1 MESSS
6 GGSSGTTSGPSS
18 GTTSGPSSGTS
29 SGGSSGGSSSIP
41 KIMVFR
47 PTMEEFSNFPKYME
61 YIESQGAHKAG
72 LAKVIPPPEW
82 KPRRN
87 GYDDVNIT
95 IPAPITQMVTGCQ
108 GLYTQFNIQKKSL
121 TVREFE
127 KLANSDRYKT
137 PNHFDYEELERKY
150 WKNVTFGS
158 PIYGADISGSL
169 YDEDQTLWNINKLG
183 TILDYVAGDY
193 GIHIEGVNT
202 AYLYFGMWKTTFAWH
217 TEDMDLYSIN
227 YVHFGAPKSWYCIPP
242 EHGRRLERLA
252 QGFFPSS
259 FQACPAF
266 LRHKMTLISP
276 HILKQYSIPYNKITQ
291 EAGEFMITFPYGYH
305 SGYNHGFN
313 CAESTNFATE
323 RWVEYGKRCLQC
335 VCRKDGVKIS
345 MDTFVK
351 RFQPDR
357 YDLWKAGKDIAP
369 HPEEDKSRLSKYDS
383 RKIQAN
389 RAGTVCTKRHPVS
402 KLDDVNKRGRKK
414 KTNLEKEEQAEEKS
428 DTVDVKVEEGAT
440 PVDGEEK
447 KKKKKRK
454 KKDPQDQKNETLGL
468 WGDEDM
474 TEKMKEELNK
484 QERIMKAE
492 AAARRKIEFYLK
504 DVKKQEGEAEAKTVK
519 KGPTSFQAAFEQLL
533 NEPPSSMPESP
544 EPITKKIKKP
554 SQSPRSDGEPPAKKK
569 KSGQAVHSV
578 IPLDQIK
585 ALTAAGDK
593 MGFLQQLNDMER
605 KKLPKSQLQ
614 SYLQQG
620 NNSNITELR
629 HKIEQIAALNEQFN
643 STSSA
648 GSSSSSSLHQ
658 GSLTQNGH
666 DAYSR
671 PLLTSSST
679 QEGASNWSS
688 PPSSST
694 PGSLGSGGLINQQS
708 LVGVPSGIRPIEAV
722 YKKSQQKRTLS
733 NMHRKPAKVIP
744 LANISHI
751 LGCRSISEAVGSGL
765 SVQADVPALKS
776 VSVSPQTALT
786 SDTVLSTPPHNNM
799 HSSHLQQQL
808 QQHQQ
813 SSPQPPKL
821 QPVQNQQCLQDT
833 IHEHPPQL
841 SPSQPPSLSQQS
853 GLSHL
858 SQQLLLQKMNP
869 EELLQ
874 QYQLKQQKSK
884 SQLERQQQLLQRI
897 QEQQQSPLLKSPAYK
912 DSNKTYHHQSAVQ
925 MTASQLLA
933 SNGQITKSSATSP
946 NQQYPVLHKAV
957 SPQQQRST
965 YTVQNVS
972 PTLGSQHHPQTSLSA
987 GSMYPTQS
995 AGVVVSSAS
1004 GMNHSP
1010 PRTAMQTTQVTPM
1023 SLSPQ
1028 QLLKALTAQN
1038 TSQQQQ
1044 ANAVNVL
1051 NMGGQQSQKS
1061 VQRSNVSQSQQISGV
1076 QPVTNVLR
1084 VLSGVPQTQIVA
1096 NSGKQQMSLL
1106 SQSQAA
1112 AIKQQQ
1118 QQQQAQFI
1126 LQGVSQIH
1134 PTGTAMTT
1142 KHRTVVQVGA
1152 SNTAPQATML
1162 RTPNPPILA
1171 TSHTSSVKSVPGVHT
1186 QVSLNNK
1193 VGTTLNIP
1201 SVIPSVNA
1209 QQSAHRLSVQQHHHG
1224 AKQSSA
1230 FATSYISASTTP
1242 SGTTVLSPVQ
1252 IQIPQA
1258 EAVLPGSY
1266 ESPAAFLAS
1275 ANPVLPNDGG
1285 SLSLLAGASMLSTS
1299 NTMYNMQHDGSTL
1312 GLHSA
1317 SQRDMSNVN
1326 SMLNGGSIHQTN
1338 SSVSSRFPS
1347 QQTGGVSSAMSSFLT
1362 SSNNDFQSPPKLT
1375 CVNNQLSNIS
1385 HGVSVS
1391 ELSSR
1396 SSMHQLVPQ
1405 PIVPATQ
1412 VSPTSHSSE
1421 PVMPTLSPQLHS
1433 YALPPSSA
1441 NTVAKRSLH
1450 SSLSQMQH
1458 QQQQSSLAGY
1468 NGVGDHMYMSQ
1479 LPGARSSDEYTSG
1492 DDSLLGRGFLDG
1504 RGDGIMQSPFSGNKD
1519 SSSGTKGTDSIASS
1533 DSSDTTICTKKT
1545 NKHKASKHNK
1555 LESQNNTPVSLTLL
1569 PSSKKESDTSK
1580 AARKKN
1586 SSTPK
1591 TVNPEECSDSSSES
1605 KPPATV
1611 ELTEPWAAPIRALWH
1626 EQPLNFE
1633 AEKNFNKFLSHR
1645 SPHCAICA
1653 VFNPVENEFQGLDF
1667 ADVSTLNNKVMTTI
1681 PNRSKPLVPEICFS
1695 ASSND
1700 PSPFASNPILETDG
1714 QSPLLVCNKCNVCV
1728 HASCYGVVEVNAEEV
1743 WRCSRCVN
1751 HITQADCGLCFL
1763 RGGALKPTTD
1773 GRWVHIAC
1781 ALTTTEVKFL
1791 EIEKREPV
1799 DISKIPPARFKLKC
1813 VYCSPMTK
1821 SWSRENT
1828 CVQCS
1833 NGRCTTAFHT
1843 TCAFVA
1849 GVVFETSDWP
1859 YPVYITCHKHATA
1872 PKDKSRTRPVTEVNE
1887 GDRVL
1892 AKHKNG
1898 RYYWSEVTDIK
1909 RQTYYE
1915 VDFEDGSFSDNLFPE
1930 DIESRDCRREG
1941 PPVEGQ
1947 GVQVRWTDGELYGA
1961 VFRQVNCQDM
1971 YTIEFEDGSVM
1982 TYKRQDLWADGEEL
1996 PKYVKSRMSA
2006 ATERKYDCFYSEVVK
2021 DKRRPKHKISYLKM
2035 LG

>member
-6 GGSSGTTSGPSS
+6 GGSSAT
-18 GTTSGPSSGTS
+18 SGTS

-158 PIYGADISGSL
+158 PIYGSDISGSL
-169 YDEDQTLWNINKLG
+169 YDEDQKLWNINKLG

-414 KTNLEKEEQAEEKS
+414 KTNPEKEEQAEEKS
-428 DTVDVKVEEGAT
+428 GIVDVKVEEKPAT
-440 PVDGEEK
+440 VDEEEK

-454 KKDPQDQKNETLGL
+454 KKDPQDQKNKFLGL

-474 TEKMKEELNK
+474 TEEMKEELNK
-484 QERIMKAE
+484 QERKMEAE

-504 DVKKQEGEAEAKTVK
+504 DVKKQEGEAEAQAVK

-544 EPITKKIKKP
+544 EPITKKMKKP
-554 SQSPRSDGEPPAKKK
+554 SQSPSSDGEPPAKKK
-569 KSGQAVHSV
+569 KAGQAVHSV

-593 MGFLQQLNDMER
+593 IGFLQQLNDMER

-620 NNSNITELR
+620 NNITELR
-629 HKIEQIAALNEQFN
+629 HKIEQIAATNEQFN
-643 STSSA
+643 KTISA
-648 GSSSSSSLHQ
+648 SSSSSSLHQ
-658 GSLTQNGH
+658 GSLIQNGH
-666 DAYSR
+666 DAYSL
-671 PLLTSSST
+671 PHHT
-679 QEGASNWSS
+679 GASNWSS
-688 PPSSST
+688 PPST
-694 PGSLGSGGLINQQS
+694 TGNVGSAGLGSQQTHN
-708 LVGVPSGIRPIEAV
+708 GVPSGIRPIEAV

-733 NMHRKPAKVIP
+733 NIHKKPAKVIP

-751 LGCRSISEAVGSGL
+751 LGCRSISEVVGSGV
-765 SVQADVPALKS
+765 SVQADVPDLKT
-776 VSVSPQTALT
+776 VSVCQTSVHSSDMVFSSSP
-786 SDTVLSTPPHNNM
+786 SNNM

-808 QQHQQ
+808 QQHHAQ

-821 QPVQNQQCLQDT
+821 QPVQNQQCPQDT

-841 SPSQPPSLSQQS
+841 SPSQPPVLSQQA

-933 SNGQITKSSATSP
+933 SNGQTMKSSVTSP

-957 SPQQQRST
+957 SPQQQSST

-972 PTLGSQHHPQTSLSA
+972 PSLASQYHPQTTLSD
-987 GSMYPTQS
+987 GNMYPTQS
-995 AGVVVSSAS
+995 AGVTVSVPV
-1004 GMNHSP
+1004 MNHSP
-1010 PRTAMQTTQVTPM
+1010 PRTAMQTTQVTPV
-1023 SLSPQ
+1023 SFSPQ
-1028 QLLKALTAQN
+1028 QLLKALSAQAA
-1038 TSQQQQ
+1038 QQQQ
-1044 ANAVNVL
+1044 ANVVNVP
-1051 NMGGQQSQKS
+1051 NMGGQQGQKS
-1061 VQRSNVSQSQQISGV
+1061 VQRNIVSQSQQMSGV

-1084 VLSGVPQTQIVA
+1084 VLSGVSQPQIVA
-1096 NSGKQQMSLL
+1096 KSGKQQKSLL
-1106 SQSQAA
+1106 SPSQAA
-1112 AIKQQQ
+1112 AIK
-1118 QQQQAQFI
+1118 QQQAQFI

-1134 PTGTAMTT
+1134 PTGTAVTT
-1142 KHRTVVQVGA
+1142 KHRTVVGTSSTV
-1152 SNTAPQATML
+1152 PQATML

-1171 TSHTSSVKSVPGVHT
+1171 TSHTSNVKSVPGVHT

-1193 VGTTLNIP
+1193 AGTTLNIP
-1201 SVIPSVNA
+1201 SVIPSISA
-1209 QQSAHRLSVQQHHHG
+1209 QQSVHQSSAQQQHG
-1224 AKQSSA
+1224 AKQGSS
-1230 FATSYISASTTP
+1230 FTTSYISASSTP
-1242 SGTTVLSPVQ
+1242 GTTVLSPVQ

-1285 SLSLLAGASMLSTS
+1285 SLSLLAGASMRSTS
-1299 NTMYNMQHDGSTL
+1299 DAMYNMQHDGSTL
-1312 GLHSA
+1312 SLHSA
-1317 SQRDMSNVN
+1317 SQRDISNVN
-1326 SMLNGGSIHQTN
+1326 SMLNVSSIHQTN
-1338 SSVSSRFPS
+1338 SSMSSRFPS
-1347 QQTGGVSSAMSSFLT
+1347 QQTGGVGSSMSSFLS
-1362 SSNNDFQSPPKLT
+1362 SSNSDFQSPPKLT

-1412 VSPTSHSSE
+1412 VSPTTHSSE

-1433 YALPPSSA
+1433 YALPPSST

-1450 SSLSQMQH
+1450 SSLSQMQP
-1458 QQQQSSLAGY
+1458 SSLAGY
-1468 NGVGDHMYMSQ
+1468 SGVGDHMYMSQ
-1479 LPGARSSDEYTSG
+1479 LPIARSSDEYTSG
-1492 DDSLLGRGFLDG
+1492 DDSLLGRGFFWMDEAMVLC
-1504 RGDGIMQSPFSGNKD
+1504 SPHSQD
-1519 SSSGTKGTDSIASS
+1519 SSSGTNGTDSIASS

-1545 NKHKASKHNK
+1545 NKHKASKPNNK
-1555 LESQNNTPVSLTLL
+1555 LESQNDTPLSLTSLL
-1569 PSSKKESDTSK
+1569 SSKKESDISK
-1580 AARKKN
+1580 PTRKKN
-1586 SSTPK
+1586 SSVPK
-1591 TVNPEECSDSSSES
+1591 TANPEECSESSSDS
-1605 KPPATV
+1605 KPQATV
-1611 ELTEPWAAPIRALWH
+1611 ALTEPWAAPIRALWH

-1645 SPHCAICA
+1645 TPHCAICA

-1700 PSPFASNPILETDG
+1700 PSPFASNPILEADG
-1714 QSPLLVCNKCNVCV
+1714 QSPLLVCHKCNICV
-1728 HASCYGVVEVNAEEV
+1728 HASCYGVIEVNAEEV
-1743 WRCSRCVN
+1743 WRCSRLCQPHN
-1751 HITQADCGLCFL
+1751 TGGLWLVF
-1763 RGGALKPTTD
+1763 
-1773 GRWVHIAC
+1773 
-1781 ALTTTEVKFL
+1781 
-1791 EIEKREPV
+1791 
-1799 DISKIPPARFKLKC
+1799 PAR
-1813 VYCSPMTK
+1813 
-1821 SWSRENT
+1821 W
-1828 CVQCS
+1828 
-1833 NGRCTTAFHT
+1833 CTEAH
-1843 TCAFVA
+1843 
-1849 GVVFETSDWP
+1849 
-1859 YPVYITCHKHATA
+1859 Y
-1872 PKDKSRTRPVTEVNE
+1872 
-1887 GDRVL
+1887 
-1892 AKHKNG
+1892 
-1898 RYYWSEVTDIK
+1898 
-1909 RQTYYE
+1909 
-1915 VDFEDGSFSDNLFPE
+1915 
-1930 DIESRDCRREG
+1930 
-1941 PPVEGQ
+1941 
-1947 GVQVRWTDGELYGA
+1947 
-1961 VFRQVNCQDM
+1961 
-1971 YTIEFEDGSVM
+1971 
-1982 TYKRQDLWADGEEL
+1982 
-1996 PKYVKSRMSA
+1996 
-2006 ATERKYDCFYSEVVK
+2006 
-2021 DKRRPKHKISYLKM
+2021 
-2035 LG
+2035 